1 MSLYRF
7 KLAAAFAALALT
19 AGCGARPYSVSS
31 SPKAFLP
38 QRAAAPQP
46 TGLRTVLP
54 DQAVLATPVGWRSAA
69 QLGGEVTG
77 SIVGKTFAF
86 EAGEAL
92 PLASVSGSAA
102 GSLPFGTVALCG
114 RPHVNAAKT
123 LIAAS
128 TLGISSILNKTGF
141 DWQVCLLDTDHDA
154 KVEKAILVGVKSEA
168 DAAPVAITPVPYRL
182 TANTLMPGESEAR
195 IVYRG
200 KTGLAG
206 GHVSFDLQ
214 VKEEGQALFFNNVR
228 TKVDVQKL
236 PQRVSLMGTE
246 FTVRSYNPADGSAEV
261 EIHRGFV
268 PATYGV
274 HTDYSTT
281 TRYIPIYMP
290 RHR

>member
-1 MSLYRF
+1 MSLSRF
-7 KLAAAFAALALT
+7 KVTAAAAVLALT
-19 AGCGARPYSVSS
+19 AGCGARPYSVSA
-31 SPKAFLP
+31 SPKTFLP
-38 QRAAAPQP
+38 QQAAAPQP
-46 TGLRTVLP
+46 TGLRTVQP

-86 EAGEAL
+86 EAGQAL
-92 PLASVSGSAA
+92 PLASVSGSAR
-102 GSLPFGTVALCG
+102 GNLPYGTVALCG
-114 RPHVNAAKT
+114 RPHANAAKT

-141 DWQVCLLDTDHDA
+141 NWQVCLLDTDHDA

-168 DAAPVAITPVPYRL
+168 DAAPVAIVPVPYRL
-182 TANTLMPGESEAR
+182 TSNARMPGESEAR
-195 IVYRG
+195 IIYRG
-200 KTGLAG
+200 KTGLTG

-214 VKEEGQALFFNNVR
+214 VKEEGQALFFDNVR
-228 TKVDVQKL
+228 TKVDVDKL

-246 FTVRSYNPADGSAEV
+246 FTVRSYNPADGSAVV

-274 HTDYSTT
+274 HASYSARTQ
-281 TRYIPIYMP
+281 YIPIYIP

>member
-1 MSLYRF
+1 MSLSRF
-7 KLAAAFAALALT
+7 KVTAAAAVLALT
-19 AGCGARPYSVSS
+19 AGCGARPYSVSA
-31 SPKAFLP
+31 SPKTFLP
-38 QRAAAPQP
+38 QQAAAPQP
-46 TGLRTVLP
+46 TGLRTVQP

-92 PLASVSGSAA
+92 PLASVSGSAR
-102 GSLPFGTVALCG
+102 GNLPYGTVALCG
-114 RPHVNAAKT
+114 RPHANAAKT

-141 DWQVCLLDTDHDA
+141 NWQVCLLDTDHDA

-168 DAAPVAITPVPYRL
+168 DAAPVAIVPVPYRL
-182 TANTLMPGESEAR
+182 TSNARMPGESEAR
-195 IVYRG
+195 IIYRG
-200 KTGLAG
+200 KTGLTG

-214 VKEEGQALFFNNVR
+214 VKEEGQALFFDNVR
-228 TKVDVQKL
+228 TKVDVDKL

-246 FTVRSYNPADGSAEV
+246 FTVRSYNPADGSAVV

-274 HTDYSTT
+274 HSSYSARTQ
-281 TRYIPIYMP
+281 YIPIYIP